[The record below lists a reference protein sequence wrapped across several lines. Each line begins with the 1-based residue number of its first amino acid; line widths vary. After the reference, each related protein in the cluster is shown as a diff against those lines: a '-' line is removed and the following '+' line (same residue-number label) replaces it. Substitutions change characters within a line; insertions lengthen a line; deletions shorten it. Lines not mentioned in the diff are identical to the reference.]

1 MILNISGRMTK
12 NKNINILNMPSR
24 FDQRQNVLKR
34 EIKRLKKVLSKSDK
48 TPVVERP
55 VTNTGTA
62 THIEEERKS
71 NL

>member
-1 MILNISGRMTK
+1 
-12 NKNINILNMPSR
+12 MPSR
-24 FDQRQNVLKR
+24 FEQRQNVLKR
-34 EIKRLKKVLSKSDK
+34 EIKRLKKVLSKNDK